1 MLIGGDGI
9 SNDVITLG
17 WCFSWLLLFRARLP
31 FALIGGNL
39 AVQSTGNHGG
49 VGGGIQIPE
58 TQLQTAASSS
68 SFSRFAAKAPG
79 ELACRLTEPLT
90 LRKVLGMT
98 DPNRVIGPWNN
109 FYGDCS
115 NIRKTWILPRQ
126 PARISPANTRYPK
139 KQISTYFS
147 TP

>member
-1 MLIGGDGI
+1 MSLEFEYLHLKSRCDMLIGGDGI

-58 TQLQTAASSS
+58 TQLQALLPFPASPPKRPESL
-68 SFSRFAAKAPG
+68 
-79 ELACRLTEPLT
+79 LA
-90 LRKVLGMT
+90 G
-98 DPNRVIGPWNN
+98 
-109 FYGDCS
+109 
-115 NIRKTWILPRQ
+115 
-126 PARISPANTRYPK
+126 
-139 KQISTYFS
+139 
-147 TP
+147 